1 MVTLKEQL
9 IQDIRYAQPGFVF
22 KTIERLDD
30 GRTNIMTF
38 DCAEDVLVQIISNYF
53 DDNLHGAVPG
63 GLETTI
69 IGWEFN
75 YSPE

>member
-30 GRTNIMTF
+30 GRKNEMTF
-38 DCAEDVLVQIISNYF
+38 DCAEDVLVIIISNYF
-53 DDNLHGAVPG
+53 DDHLHGAVPN
-63 GLETTI
+63 GLQTTI
-69 IGWEFN
+69 IGWEFR
-75 YSPE
+75 Y